1 MYLVSFL
8 KHSLLLMLLLR
19 LTQMSLLV
27 VLGQIICLTGE
38 AADGIAVVESTLHAS
53 EHPIMDVAYFPS
65 ASGETHL
72 AVAAA
77 DGSISLWSGG
87 AKLHRDTILQP
98 AGPSMPTCF
107 AVVRNQLGKT
117 SSPPLLV
124 AGFSCGHIRVYSTER
139 RELVSEIAAHAR
151 PVSSLCA
158 SSVRPEVISS
168 GEDSVL
174 NIWKITEENIS
185 LEFSEL
191 LENTMVVGAVYVGPA
206 DDTLAATAFDYEG
219 GFLWKL
225 PSSPKKDGGSSGG
238 AKPKTTES
246 KPEK

>member
-1 MYLVSFL
+1 MVFR
-8 KHSLLLMLLLR
+8 K
-19 LTQMSLLV
+19 
-27 VLGQIICLTGE
+27 GQIICLTGE
-38 AADGIAVVESTLHAS
+38 ATDGIAVVEATLHAS
-53 EHPIMDVAYFPS
+53 EHPITDVACFQS
-65 ASGETHL
+65 AGGENHL

-77 DGSISLWSGG
+77 DGSISLWSGS

-107 AVVRNQLGKT
+107 AVVGNQPGT
-117 SSPPLLV
+117 SPLLV

-139 RELVSEIAAHAR
+139 REIVAEIAAHAR
-151 PVSSLCA
+151 PISSLSA

-174 NIWKITEENIS
+174 SIWNITEEKIS

-191 LENTMVVGAVYVGPA
+191 LENTLVVGAVFVGPA
-206 DDTLAATAFDYEG
+206 DNTLAATAFDYEG

-225 PSSPKKDGGSSGG
+225 PPKKDGGAT
-238 AKPKTTES
+238 AKPNTES